1 MGFNIWTSEKKSED
15 KKITEQFKVVKQ
27 TVQRELRRAY
37 WKYVGDIVTPQEN
50 DSQHSRMKR
59 FWTYIKHKRT
69 DNKGIAPMRQNG
81 LLPSEPTEQANI
93 LKAVPISFL
102 RKTKLF

>member
-1 MGFNIWTSEKKSED
+1 MPQVWGLTFGPVRRKQKIKKSQNNL
-15 KKITEQFKVVKQ
+15 KLLNEQF
-27 TVQRELRRAY
+27 REN

-93 LKAVPISFL
+93 LNKQFQSAFSE
-102 RKTKLF
+102 